1 MPPKRNRDSA
11 SDAESHQLP
20 ARGSDA
26 GGLDTLL
33 QTVYNDLRAAR
44 EHIAS
49 EQERCQ
55 TLQIQLLEFKAQAN
69 RLQAESALKDAE
81 IARLQA
87 EVARLQSRAP
97 PPSPLSNRPSL
108 PQDRNIYVFKLEK
121 AAKSRGG
128 DKFVCERQPEFQ
140 IYFPQTIS
148 RQGEGAAPCQFL
160 QMRVERPT
168 EAPPLPPYVSVQ
180 QQSTPNVLNIKSEGV
195 KQEPVSDDDDVPLVL
210 NVSPGSVMPFAS
222 TRS

>member
-1 MPPKRNRDSA
+1 MPPKRVRDTTL
-11 SDAESHQLP
+11 DAESPKSP

-44 EHIAS
+44 EQIAS
-49 EQERCQ
+49 EQERSQ
-55 TLQIQLLEFKAQAN
+55 TWQIQLLELKAQAN
-69 RLQAESALKDAE
+69 RLQAESVTKEAE

-97 PPSPLSNRPSL
+97 PPSPLSNRASP
-108 PQDRNIYVFKLEK
+108 PEDRNVYVFKLEK

-128 DKFVCERQPEFQ
+128 DKFVCESQPEFQ

-148 RQGEGAAPCQFL
+148 RQRAAVPCRCL
-160 QMRVERPT
+160 RMWVEQPT
-168 EAPPLPPYVSVQ
+168 AASAASPSVLLQ
-180 QQSTPNVLNIKSEGV
+180 QQNAPMVLNIKYEGV
-195 KQEPVSDDDDVPLVL
+195 KQEPVSDDDDMPLVL
-210 NVSPGSVMPFAS
+210 NLTPGSMTPFGS

>member
-1 MPPKRNRDSA
+1 MPPKRIRDPIP
-11 SDAESHQLP
+11 DAESHELP

-26 GGLDTLL
+26 GRLDTLL

-69 RLQAESALKDAE
+69 RLQAESAPKEAE

-108 PQDRNIYVFKLEK
+108 PQDRNTFVFKLEK

-128 DKFVCERQPEFQ
+128 DKFVCESQPEFQ

-148 RQGEGAAPCQFL
+148 RQGAAAPCQFL

-168 EAPPLPPYVSVQ
+168 EASPVSPSVSVQ
-180 QQSTPNVLNIKSEGV
+180 QQNAQNVLNIKNEGV
-195 KQEPVSDDDDVPLVL
+195 KQEPVSDDDDMPLVL
-210 NVSPGSVMPFAS
+210 NVSPGSVMPFVS